1 MKKNAEVVI
10 IGGGINGCTLAYK
23 LSKEKVDTVLLEKG
37 CLADGASGRCGAI
50 IWSIWNDSPKKILA
64 EVGMSTVELF
74 AELEE
79 ELGTDIEYTHEDSLI
94 LVSPGEEQE
103 YSQSMRNMK
112 KHAGVSPEYLKPEE
126 IKKLAPYIGV
136 DNFPAVGGYHFY
148 NHPANASANPL
159 QTLEALAA
167 KAKRLGAKI
176 YTGTEVTGINVVAGK
191 IEGVQTTEGSI
202 QTPTIINAAG
212 GWSSDVARLAGIKI
226 PAIPYR
232 DQALV
237 TEPLEPLPYFP
248 ACSEAW
254 SRQTKNGEIIAGLET
269 APPKK
274 PDYEKESGYSLV
286 PNLDFLAGTVGFLRR
301 LLPRLNH
308 VNVVRHWGGFADV
321 TPDDLPILGEV
332 DEVEGLILA
341 CGCSGYGFC
350 FSQALGQLIAD
361 LIVKKKKDRVMEL
374 FNLRRFEKKYREYP
388 GRWYGCGKKETEQR
402 V

>member
-1 MKKNAEVVI
+1 MKKNAEVII
-10 IGGGINGCTLAYK
+10 IGGGINGCTLAYE

-50 IWSIWNDSPKKILA
+50 IWSIWNDSPNRILA
-64 EVGMSTVELF
+64 EVGMRTVELF
-74 AELEE
+74 AEIEE
-79 ELGTDIEYTHEDSLI
+79 ELGTDIEYTHEDSLT
-94 LVSPGEEQE
+94 LVSPGEERY

-112 KHAGVSPEYLKPEE
+112 EYAGVSPEYLKPEE
-126 IKKLAPYIGV
+126 IKKMAPYIGV
-136 DNFPAVGGYHFY
+136 DSFPAVGGYHLY
-148 NHPANASANPL
+148 NHPANASANPFL
-159 QTLEALAA
+159 TVEALAA
-167 KAKRLGAKI
+167 GAKRLGAKI
-176 YTGTEVTGINVVAGK
+176 YTGTEVTGIDVVEGK
-191 IEGVQTTEGSI
+191 IEGVRTTEGSI
-202 QTPTIINAAG
+202 QSHTVINAAG

-248 ACSEAW
+248 DCSETW
-254 SRQTKNGEIIAGLET
+254 SRQTKNGEIIAGMET
-269 APPKK
+269 MPPME
-274 PDYEKESGYSLV
+274 PDYETESGYSLV
-286 PNLDFLAGTVGFLRR
+286 ADLDFLARIVGFLRR
-301 LLPRLNH
+301 LLPKLNQ

-350 FSQALGQLIAD
+350 FSQVLGKLITD
-361 LIVKKKKDRVMEL
+361 LIVKEDEAKVMEL

-388 GRWYGCGKKETEQR
+388 GRWYGYGGEKVTG
-402 V
+402 